1 MGGEVLWGVYDKTN
15 IIVVVPTEET
25 FVLALE
31 TPFSWLLISLVTQFV
46 MNILV
51 SLLVIFLCMGLI
63 LE

>member
-1 MGGEVLWGVYDKTN
+1 VLWGVYDKTN

-31 TPFSWLLISLVTQFV
+31 TRFSWLLISLVIQFV

-51 SLLVIFLCMGLI
+51 SLLVIFLSMGLI